1 MPWKQ
6 AALVILL
13 RLLYKSFQIK
23 YSKRGW
29 MAVCLYILL
38 CSRILV
44 NRFGYSLLRIQPQRT
59 FDPVTGRLTIEQ
71 ALLNVGNNE
80 SLENVEDA
88 VDALLLA
95 NPTFLN

>member
-1 MPWKQ
+1 
-6 AALVILL
+6 
-13 RLLYKSFQIK
+13 
-23 YSKRGW
+23 
-29 MAVCLYILL
+29 
-38 CSRILV
+38 V

-95 NPTFLN
+95 NPAFLN